1 MQQLLLLL
9 LLLLLLPIFLVYNES
24 IYKNAVH

>member
-9 LLLLLLPIFLVYNES
+9 LLLLCVIMGTHNCCPLLSPVT
-24 IYKNAVH
+24 